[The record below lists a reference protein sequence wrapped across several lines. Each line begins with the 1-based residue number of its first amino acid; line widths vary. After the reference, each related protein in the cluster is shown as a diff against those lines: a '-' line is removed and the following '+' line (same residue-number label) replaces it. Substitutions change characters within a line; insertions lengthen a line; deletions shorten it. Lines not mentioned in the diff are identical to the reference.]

1 MRLFDD
7 GGCVRLKAIDF
18 DFNGSSRADSI
29 HPGVAKESRKALLM
43 MSLRCPSSRVMYLHN
58 SLKTSASK
66 TTDVMRTIRPS
77 LRVLARRLTHSSIIA
92 PFLCSRRIGQPA
104 EAPLDAP

>member
-1 MRLFDD
+1 MRLFDE

-18 DFNGSSRADSI
+18 GSNGSSRADSI

-66 TTDVMRTIRPS
+66 TTDVTITIRPS
-77 LRVLARRLTHSSIIA
+77 LRVFARFVTHASIID
-92 PFLCSRRIGQPA
+92 
-104 EAPLDAP
+104 PLDTAVQAPKHAPYMKS